1 MVCSSDHP
9 TPYYTKKKVILE
21 IGESK
26 KEIKIVLKKREKRE
40 KMENV
45 KRELPSE
52 VEEREDLLEVS
63 DEM

>member
-1 MVCSSDHP
+1 M
-9 TPYYTKKKVILE
+9 ILE